1 MVRNDKGRFT
11 PKHIDD
17 REAGELEKIRDD
29 AFNKWERSVRWNPT
43 TTERMEAYRNLCIKN
58 AKQQQ
63 KTLDEEGR
71 GVEHSR
77 GMKEWL
83 RRMKKWY
90 EAEAKRMQDKID
102 DGGR

>member
-1 MVRNDKGRFT
+1 MAARDNKGKFV
-11 PKHIDD
+11 HIDD

-29 AFNKWERSVRWNPT
+29 AFNKWERSVQWNPT
-43 TTERMEAYRNLCIKN
+43 TLTRMESYKNLCIKN

-63 KTLDEEGR
+63 KTLDAEGR

-77 GMKEWL
+77 GMKEQL
-83 RRMKKWY
+83 RRMKKFW
-90 EAEAKRMQDKID
+90 EEEAKRMTDKIA